1 MTKTDAAARI
11 GTPEGAVRACVA
23 LIAAVTG
30 QPEELTERYLDL
42 YYQVRRQADQ
52 EKAREDF
59 LLKWDDSTP
68 MPVMQAVAGEPR
80 APEIADCHTSAAALA
95 RNDGPEKPA
104 AKTGPS
110 ETRKK
115 VDFEEVLASASA
127 GARMPPEKKK
137 GFAPYGAIKAE
148 ILSRY
153 IDLRAKGMTIAQ
165 TVNLSGGKVTE
176 NQILNIMNGSKVGM
190 DVYNAIE
197 DAMNKWEQITA
208 SEAADKTDSIP
219 N

>member
-11 GTPEGAVRACVA
+11 GTPEAAVRACVA
-23 LIAAVTG
+23 LIASVTG
-30 QPEELTERYLDL
+30 QPEDLTERYLDL
-42 YYQVRRQADQ
+42 YYQTRRAAET
-52 EKAREDF
+52 EKARED
-59 LLKWDDSTP
+59 LRLEWRDGTP
-68 MPVMQAVAGEPR
+68 MLTMMAADGPPR
-80 APEIADCHTSAAALA
+80 ASA
-95 RNDGPEKPA
+95 PTEKTETEKPVV
-104 AKTGPS
+104 KTGPS

-127 GARMPPEKKK
+127 GAKMPPEKKK

-148 ILSRY
+148 IISRY

-176 NQILNIMNGSKVGM
+176 GKILTIMNGGKVGM
-190 DVYNAIE
+190 DAYNAIE
-197 DAMNKWEQITA
+197 DAMNKWEKTVQ
-208 SEAADKTDSIP
+208 AADMTDSIP